1 MPTNRK
7 RKQGRITQQHAPQEP
22 PAKKRKLPLGKGSDE
37 TAPLTPVQ
45 HAVLDQY
52 YPQLLTLRDYVL
64 LKLPA
69 TSRIR
74 RRKIASTGGSS
85 VVSNGETTDIERA
98 VGQVLDTTLVG
109 VVQHTKCIPDKR
121 WEHWETY
128 ASQKGDESHVT
139 LSDGLTG
146 ARFSQSEVRPS
157 HWTPLHPYFGGDELI
172 KTTDCGVRHMD
183 DVFQI
188 QENGHLAK
196 TPAL

>member
-1 MPTNRK
+1 MPTNGK
-7 RKQGRITQQHAPQEP
+7 RKQGGFARQHAPPQEP
-22 PAKKRKLPLGKGSDE
+22 LAKKRKRSLGKGSAE
-37 TAPLTPVQ
+37 PVPLTPVQ

-74 RRKIASTGGSS
+74 RRKIASTRSS
-85 VVSNGETTDIERA
+85 PAVSNGEITDIERA

-109 VVQHTKCIPDKR
+109 VAQQTKCIPDKR
-121 WEHWETY
+121 WEQWETY

-139 LSDGLTG
+139 LSDGLAG

-157 HWTPLHPYFGGDELI
+157 RGNAPYLKVNELI
-172 KTTDCGVRHMD
+172 QMIGCRVCHMD
-183 DVFQI
+183 GILQF
-188 QENGHLAK
+188 QENGHVAK
-196 TPAL
+196 TLAL